1 MGRGETQQWPKPL
14 GVRADQPR
22 PGRRLSPPSVGLQP
36 GRPVLDG
43 SAVSV
48 GGGPQRTVEHLGSVG
63 AHAEVGRKQSVSR
76 RHPGAAIGHRIHQS
90 VRPRSVRAVEPPGG
104 QHHACCLSRRSVDG
118 RTAPQDA
125 RGNAHPFDPGNGG
138 VHFLF
143 PRQVLWRNILQVVHL
158 GEVQHRGAVVGGQNG
173 VRTQADARPGPAA
186 ARHRR
191 SPVRGMP
198 ALRPTHVPGAE
209 QRRRRG
215 DRTERGFG
223 TSLHLRPPAVAQL
236 REWSFPQSPFAGH
249 VPHRPQDLR
258 RAVRPATL
266 RRTSG
271 RGVRRAGEQ
280 HTGPACYRP
289 ASRPHPASPAPCPL
303 PPCIRAIPPM
313 PRSMPRRYGR
323 APTARQR
330 APPPRRSGPWWPSGR
345 GRPTTVP
352 GRAATPRVSRSGPES
367 PGWRTTA
374 VRGRRRRPR
383 RPAPS
388 RPPAR
393 RP

>member
-1 MGRGETQQWPKPL
+1 M
-14 GVRADQPR
+14 
-22 PGRRLSPPSVGLQP
+22 PPSVGLQP

-173 VRTQADARPGPAA
+173 THAGRCPARACA

-215 DRTERGFG
+215 DRTEYGFG
-223 TSLHLRPPAVAQL
+223 TSLHQRPPAVAQL
-236 REWSFPQSPFAGH
+236 REWSFPHSPFAGH

-271 RGVRRAGEQ
+271 RGVRRAGE
-280 HTGPACYRP
+280 HTPGPP
-289 ASRPHPASPAPCPL
+289 AAAPLPVRTRHPLPL
-303 PPCIRAIPPM
+303 PPPPAQGHAADAQAM
-313 PRSMPRRYGR
+313 RRRYGR

-330 APPPRRSGPWWPSGR
+330 APPPRRSGPWWSSGR

-367 PGWRTTA
+367 PGWRTTT